1 MSGVDG
7 DVEDTVLVKQID
19 CRLDCGHGGL
29 THGGNGFVAAGKP
42 TEVEDHAISAFRRC
56 SNLSEVIIASA
67 ATFIKDG
74 AFAECADI
82 TSLSLPNG
90 ISIAGSAFSIDILHT
105 GTEIRFYNP
114 KDGSIDE
121 PETTENDL
129 PF

>member
-1 MSGVDG
+1 MGIRA
-7 DVEDTVLVKQID
+7 VEALSKINIPDSVEIISDFAFLECTKLSRIEIPSSVKAI
-19 CRLDCGHGGL
+19 G
-29 THGGNGFVAAGKP
+29 
-42 TEVEDHAISAFRRC
+42 ISAFRRC
-56 SNLSEVIIASA
+56 SNLSEVIIASG

-74 AFAECADI
+74 AFAKCANI

-90 ISIAGSAFSIDILHT
+90 ISIAESAFSIDILHT